1 MVIVILLLI
10 FFPAHEIFWVTPCE
24 RTVIIKIES
33 DSVKLLKRDE
43 NPNKKRANSVGTEE
57 IKDRKRLK

>member
-10 FFPAHEIFWVTPCE
+10 SFPAHEIFWVTPCE

-33 DSVKLLKRDE
+33 DSVKLVK
-43 NPNKKRANSVGTEE
+43 VGKNLSKTMIEIPVEE
-57 IKDRKRLK
+57 ETKG